1 MPPVSLAIPLVSSYG
16 RGICNVRAKN
26 AEKLAKFMPKMQKN
40 LQCSCQKCRK
50 ICNVRAKNAE
60 KFAMFVPKMQK
71 NLQCSCQKCRKT
83 CNIHAKNAENFVLQQ
98 FISMNIFPV
107 YYWTS
112 GNLAELDFVILSGNK
127 ILPVEVKSGL
137 NTRAK
142 SLKIYREKYSPYKAI
157 RFSMLNLKE
166 DASLLNIPLYLI
178 HRLPDLI

>member
-1 MPPVSLAIPLVSSYG
+1 
-16 RGICNVRAKN
+16 
-26 AEKLAKFMPKMQKN
+26 
-40 LQCSCQKCRK
+40 
-50 ICNVRAKNAE
+50 
-60 KFAMFVPKMQK
+60 MFVPKMQK

>member
-1 MPPVSLAIPLVSSYG
+1 MKQDIFNEYRG
-16 RGICNVRAKN
+16 RI
-26 AEKLAKFMPKMQKN
+26 
-40 LQCSCQKCRK
+40 
-50 ICNVRAKNAE
+50 
-60 KFAMFVPKMQK
+60 
-71 NLQCSCQKCRKT
+71 
-83 CNIHAKNAENFVLQQ
+83 AENFVLQQ

>member
-1 MPPVSLAIPLVSSYG
+1 
-16 RGICNVRAKN
+16 
-26 AEKLAKFMPKMQKN
+26 
-40 LQCSCQKCRK
+40 
-50 ICNVRAKNAE
+50 
-60 KFAMFVPKMQK
+60 MFVPKMQK
-71 NLQCSCQKCRKT
+71 NFQCSCQKCRKT
-83 CNIHAKNAENFVLQQ
+83 CKVHAKNAEKFAIFMPKMQKNLQYSCQKCRKICNIRAKNAEKLAMFMPKMQKNFVLQQ